1 MGMVSPKDFVGRDVL
16 SILDFNREELDY
28 IMDVADEVERNMDA
42 YRGLLSG
49 KTMAILFF
57 EPSTRTRLS
66 FEAAMKKL
74 GGLTLDMGEPTRAS
88 IEKGETLT
96 DTIRVVQNYADL
108 IVLRHPKEGAAK
120 LAAEVADI
128 PVING
133 GSGAEEHPTQAM
145 LDLYTIRRCKKRIDG
160 LRIGIL
166 GDLKYGRTTHSL
178 AYALSNYDVKLYLVS
193 PELLR
198 MRREVLRHISGRI
211 EVQELESIDQV
222 LPELDVLY
230 VTRIQKERFVDES
243 EYLKVKGSYRVT
255 IDTLSKMKKDAI
267 IMHPLPRV
275 DEIAIEVDS
284 TPNAVYFKQVY
295 YGLLTRMSIIS
306 LVLGALSGK

>member
-1 MGMVSPKDFVGRDVL
+1 MSNPRDFNGRDVI
-16 SILDFNREELDY
+16 SILDFNREELEY
-28 IMDVADEVERNMDA
+28 IMDVADDIERYIDK
-42 YRGLLSG
+42 YRGILAG

-74 GGLTLDMGEPTRAS
+74 GGLTLDMGEPMRAS
-88 IEKGETLT
+88 IEKGETLI
-96 DTIRVVQNYADL
+96 DTVKVVQNYADL
-108 IVLRHPKEGAAK
+108 IVLRHPMEGAAR

-160 LRIGIL
+160 LKIGIL
-166 GDLKYGRTTHSL
+166 GDLRYGRTTHSL
-178 AYALSNYDVKLYLVS
+178 AYALSNYDVKLYLIS

-198 MRREVLRHISGRI
+198 MRREVLRYISGKI
-211 EVQELESIDQV
+211 DVHELNDMNEI

-243 EYLKVKGSYRVT
+243 EYMKVKGSYK
-255 IDTLSKMKKDAI
+255 ITLETVSKMKKDAI

-275 DEIAIEVDS
+275 DEIAVEVDS
-284 TPNAVYFKQVY
+284 TPNAVYFRQVY

-306 LVLGALSGK
+306 LILGALPAK

>member
-1 MGMVSPKDFVGRDVL
+1 MVTSRDFNGRDVL
-16 SILDFNREELDY
+16 SILDFDREQLEY
-28 IMDVADEVERNMDA
+28 IMDVADDIEQCMDR
-42 YRGLLSG
+42 YRGILSG

-74 GGLTLDMGEPTRAS
+74 GGLTLDMGEPVRAS

-96 DTIRVVQNYADL
+96 DTVKVVENYADL
-108 IVLRHPKEGAAK
+108 IVLRHPMEGAAR
-120 LAAEVADI
+120 LAAEVASI

-160 LRIGIL
+160 LKIGIL

-178 AYALSNYDVKLYLVS
+178 AYALSNYDVKLYLIS

-198 MRREVLRHISGRI
+198 MRREVLRYISSKI
-211 EVQELESIDQV
+211 EVYELNKLDEVVS
-222 LPELDVLY
+222 ELDVLY
-230 VTRIQKERFVDES
+230 VTRIQKERFVDEN
-243 EYLKVKGSYRVT
+243 EYMKVKGSYK
-255 IDTLSKMKKDAI
+255 ITLETVSKMKKDAV

-275 DEIAIEVDS
+275 DEIAVEVDS

-306 LVLGALSGK
+306 LILGALPDK

>member
-1 MGMVSPKDFVGRDVL
+1 M
-16 SILDFNREELDY
+16 
-28 IMDVADEVERNMDA
+28 
-42 YRGLLSG
+42 
-49 KTMAILFF
+49 
-57 EPSTRTRLS
+57 
-66 FEAAMKKL
+66 
-74 GGLTLDMGEPTRAS
+74 
-88 IEKGETLT
+88 
-96 DTIRVVQNYADL
+96 
-108 IVLRHPKEGAAK
+108 EGAAR

-160 LRIGIL
+160 LKIGIL
-166 GDLKYGRTTHSL
+166 GDLRYGRTTHSL
-178 AYALSNYDVKLYLVS
+178 AYALSNYDVKLYLIS

-198 MRREVLRHISGRI
+198 MRREVLRYISGKI
-211 EVQELESIDQV
+211 DVHELNDMNEI

-243 EYLKVKGSYRVT
+243 EYMKVKGSYK
-255 IDTLSKMKKDAI
+255 ITLETVSKMKKDAI

-275 DEIAIEVDS
+275 DEIAVEVDS
-284 TPNAVYFKQVY
+284 TPNAVYFRQVY

-306 LVLGALSGK
+306 LILGALPAK